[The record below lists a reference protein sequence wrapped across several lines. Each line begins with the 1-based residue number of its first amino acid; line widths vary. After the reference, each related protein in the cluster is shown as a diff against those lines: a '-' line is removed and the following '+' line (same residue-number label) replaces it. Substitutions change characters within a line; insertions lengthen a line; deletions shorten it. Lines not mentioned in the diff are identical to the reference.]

1 MHQIR
6 TALYTSILLAVTAG
20 LAGCG
25 DTWEGLKKDTSDNL
39 KATEKAVSG
48 DKK

>member
-6 TALYTSILLAVTAG
+6 TALYSSILLGVAAT
-20 LAGCG
+20 LTGCG
-25 DTWEGLKKDTSDNL
+25 DTWEGLKKDTSDNVR
-39 KATEKAVSG
+39 AVENAVSR